1 MTKNLNH
8 EQNSEIIHASYL
20 GAKYRNLK
28 FGINTIPGE
37 SALDSEL
44 SYTLSF

>member
-8 EQNSEIIHASYL
+8 EQNSEIVHVSYL
-20 GAKYRNLK
+20 GAKYRDLK

-37 SALDSEL
+37 SALESKL